1 MQLAVV
7 VAITLPPLDSPP
19 ERTCPT
25 LVDHSEILQL
35 TGFLVLKAV
44 DPDCPYPELPLGLE
58 DVHTFGGTTG
68 IHRVLWQG
76 NDSLHQIELT
86 AATGRKSFRY
96 VFKFTVSPPA
106 RPGFESVR
114 ELFDGRTVTQ
124 YYVWR
129 VEQDSA
135 AEGEEVV
142 IRSNT
147 DPFTGEVSSP

>member
-1 MQLAVV
+1 M
-7 VAITLPPLDSPP
+7 
-19 ERTCPT
+19 
-25 LVDHSEILQL
+25 
-35 TGFLVLKAV
+35 VLKNI
-44 DPDCPYPELPLGLE
+44 DPDCPYPELSLGLA

-76 NDSLHQIELT
+76 NDSLHQIELVAQT
-86 AATGRKSFRY
+86 ARKSLRY

-129 VEQDSA
+129 IEQDSGA
-135 AEGEEVV
+135 AEGEDVI

-147 DPFTGEVSSP
+147 DPFTEELSSP